1 MKVNL
6 TSYEFI
12 INKYKN
18 LVYKLARRLDYG
30 KASFDDLVQAGFM
43 GLLYACN
50 KFDFTRN
57 SDFIS
62 YASKYIISEMKKENG
77 KSTPYKVS
85 DYLLKLKSKVDKLN
99 NLSLQE
105 ISQLIGTSVDNVM
118 LAKSLDSE
126 IVEFNEELY
135 LSPKLKFIELELN
148 KEELQVYKLRIVN
161 KYSQKE
167 ISKILNVSQPTVSRM
182 IKRIENKISQEGL
195 YN

>member
-43 GLLYACN
+43 GLLYSCN

-62 YASKYIISEMKKENG
+62 YSSKYIIIEMKKENG

-161 KYSQKE
+161 KYSQKVNLFTF
-167 ISKILNVSQPTVSRM
+167 S
-182 IKRIENKISQEGL
+182 IE
-195 YN
+195 

>member
-148 KEELQVYKLRIVN
+148 KEELQIYKLRIVN